1 MDLLKQIEQSYLS
14 AFREKKQAALD
25 VLRMLKSVIKNKTI
39 ELKKEMLD
47 EQEIIAVIK
56 SEVKKRKDSI
66 ESFKS
71 GGRDDLVQKEQAEI
85 EILEKFLPAQMSEE
99 DVRAKAK
106 QVIDALPEEDKEN
119 FGKAMAAVMADLKG
133 TADGAVVSKVVKELL

>member
-1 MDLLKQIEQSYLS
+1 
-14 AFREKKQAALD
+14 
-25 VLRMLKSVIKNKTI
+25 
-39 ELKKEMLD
+39 
-47 EQEIIAVIK
+47 
-56 SEVKKRKDSI
+56 
-66 ESFKS
+66 
-71 GGRDDLVQKEQAEI
+71 LVQKEQAEI